1 MLTTDIIK
9 ISSSLIWQL
18 CACWLTSSNY
28 GFSQGENR
36 QPPMAVMKVLLHA
49 KLILLACVLLPWL
62 WATNGRM
69 VQSSSHWSVH
79 QHVWPRKRPSFMS
92 PFQNKARCVR
102 QQSVIS
108 GESLRHQKNRAR
120 SWNHDDST
128 GSMKTFSRV
137 ANGVLLTTNG
147 LQMFQTKSLFGLQR

>member
-1 MLTTDIIK
+1 MEMLTIDIIK
-9 ISSSLIWQL
+9 TSSSLIWQL

-36 QPPMAVMKVLLHA
+36 QPPIAVLLHP
-49 KLILLACVLLPWL
+49 KLILLACFLLPWH
-62 WATNGRM
+62 WATNGRI

-79 QHVWPRKRPSFMS
+79 MCGPRRPSFMS
-92 PFQNKARCVR
+92 PFHNKARCVR

-128 GSMKTFSRV
+128 GSMKTFNRV